1 MNKDAIEAAIHS
13 YIRAWNAQDFAA
25 MAAHFT
31 EPAVFI
37 LASGTRTL
45 ATRAELVAFL
55 RGVFESLN
63 AAGFG
68 HTEIGAIEV
77 WQCADGLWAADV
89 ADICRFHRD
98 GSLMETVEVQY
109 TLRRD
114 ADGAVRLIS
123 ALWCQHRWRQR
134 KLGSA

>member
-77 WQCADGLWAADV
+77 WQCADGLW
-89 ADICRFHRD
+89 
-98 GSLMETVEVQY
+98 TVEVQY